1 MHGILRPVCSNAIH
15 PRVEADGEEPLAF
28 AAMADVRPIFA
39 THYDLVAVGSLEAVA
54 APPYDVIDAAQ
65 RAALLERSPYNAV
78 AIDLPRPFDE
88 SATDGAGDDR
98 QAQGKGDPYAQAA
111 QTMDAWHAVG
121 VLVEDTEPAIWAI
134 TQDYT
139 GPDGSTHT
147 RHGILAR
154 VRVEDFETG
163 QVLPHERTLP
173 GPKRDRLDLT
183 RATRHNLSPVFS
195 LSTLDAWPLVE
206 PETERQEPWGEAT
219 DAGGTVTRVWRIG
232 DTGVHDEV
240 TGLLAGAQLLI
251 ADGHHRYETAIAYRD
266 EIGGEGDHNYTLMAL
281 TGLDDPGLTV
291 FPTHRL
297 LSGFAEDPERRRRLD
312 EGLCELFEVTEVGSE
327 QVDPLGEDGI
337 GVFGLLDSR
346 GRGSRLRPRDT
357 AELDRLLAGK
367 PEAYRR
373 LDAAILETLVLKGIA
388 GMSEDDILA
397 KRGIGYAKSVEDSL
411 ALLGDGSY
419 DVAFILRPIPVGQ
432 VRAICESDENMP
444 PKSTY
449 FFPKVPTGL
458 VFNPVG

>member
-1 MHGILRPVCSNAIH
+1 
-15 PRVEADGEEPLAF
+15 
-28 AAMADVRPIFA
+28 MADVRPIRA
-39 THYDLVAVGSLEAVA
+39 THYDLSVVGSLDAVA

-65 RAALLERSPYNAV
+65 RTELLERSPYNAV
-78 AIDLPRPFDE
+78 AIDLPKPFDAE
-88 SATDGAGDDR
+88 VPE
-98 QAQGKGDPYAQAA
+98 GDPYQRAA
-111 QTMDAWHAVG
+111 ETMEAWRADGALVGDA
-121 VLVEDTEPAIWAI
+121 EPAVWAM
-134 TQDYT
+134 TQDYA
-139 GPDGSTHT
+139 GPDGAART

-173 GPKRDRLDLT
+173 GPKKDRLDLT
-183 RATRHNLSPVFS
+183 RATRHNLSPIFS
-195 LSTLDAWPLVE
+195 LSTEDAWPLVAGAIDE
-206 PETERQEPWGEAT
+206 SEPWGEAT
-219 DAGGTVTRVWRIG
+219 DAGGTITRVWRIG
-232 DTGVHDEV
+232 DPEILERV
-240 TGLLAGAQLLI
+240 TELLAGARLLI

-266 EIGGEGDHNYTLMAL
+266 ELGGEGDHNYTLMAL

-297 LSGFAEDPERRRRLD
+297 LSGFADNPQRQQRLG
-312 EGLCELFEVTEVGSE
+312 EGLRELFEVTEVEMDGL
-327 QVDPLGEDGI
+327 DPRGAEGT
-337 GVFGLLDSR
+337 GVFGLYDSHHR
-346 GRGSRLRPRDT
+346 RAFRLRLKDEAVAR
-357 AELDRLLAGK
+357 LDEQLAGK

-388 GMSEDDILA
+388 EMSEDDILA
-397 KRGIGYAKSVEDSL
+397 KRGIGYSKSVEDSL
-411 ALLGDGSY
+411 ALLDNGTY
-419 DVAFILRPIPVGQ
+419 DVAFILRPIPVDQ